1 MAKVGH
7 KPNNDISYFKNLGDI
22 FASLVENTLQS
33 KKESTDLKRK
43 REKGDSGKHQDTHLM
58 VIHLTI

>member
-1 MAKVGH
+1 MARVSH
-7 KPNNDISYFKNLGDI
+7 KPNNNISYFKNLGDI
-22 FASLVENTLQS
+22 FASLTLQS

-43 REKGDSGKHQDTHLM
+43 REKGDSGKHQDTYLM